1 MFVVADARDEPTL
14 GEYEH
19 QLLAIPSSVRIELIL
34 LHQARHCP
42 AGLTRRWLEARPWVA
57 QHHHMVLS
65 TSRPGDDQMEIKRG
79 SRWKIPELNW
89 AILADQLMTQGFR
102 RTLRQHLRGGN
113 GTPAIGDHAAQDAE
127 RLARRVLGTS
137 VGLVLGGGGARGLAH
152 VGILKILNSETAG
165 IPVDAIGG
173 TSIGA
178 LVGGLYARDA
188 NLYTTGALLRVFSA
202 LMSSRWRLAYD
213 LTYPFCAWFTGESF
227 NRALWRIF
235 AERLIEDMW
244 IPFFCIT
251 TDISHSKMTVHQ
263 SGLAWRAIR
272 ASMSLSGFLPPLW
285 DEGNRL
291 LLDGGYTNNLPVDVM
306 LARAPH
312 VSKIIAVDVGSERA
326 DIDEAYPDEVSGSW
340 LLLKRLLGLRNPVPN
355 LADIQGRLAYVSCA
369 ERIALVKEQ
378 AQRPASG
385 IHYLRPPVQAFATL
399 EFDKFNQIVRV
410 GEVYATEL
418 VSAWKQSGVID
429 SLRPAPQPYCPPG
442 MEPITPFDGGDDSAT
457 INTFLLGDQ
466 EDRRAST
473 TCVRR
478 RRRSL

>member
-1 MFVVADARDEPTL
+1 M
-14 GEYEH
+14 
-19 QLLAIPSSVRIELIL
+19 PSSVHIELVL

-65 TSRPGDDQMEIKRG
+65 PARPGDDQQLDMKRDG
-79 SRWKIPELNW
+79 RRLWRIPELNW
-89 AILADQLMTQGFR
+89 AELADQLMTQGFR
-102 RTLRQHLRGGN
+102 RTLRQHLRPGASGS
-113 GTPAIGDHAAQDAE
+113 PAVGDHAAQDVE

-152 VGILKILNSETAG
+152 VGILKVLQSDVAG

-188 NLYTTGALLRVFSA
+188 NLYATGALLRVFSS

-235 AERLIEDMW
+235 AERLLEDMW
-244 IPFFCIT
+244 IPFYCIT
-251 TDISHSKMTVHQ
+251 TDISHSRMTVHHT
-263 SGLAWRAIR
+263 GLAWRAIR

-306 LARAPH
+306 LTRAPH
-312 VSKIIAVDVGSERA
+312 VRHVIAVDVGAERT
-326 DIDEAYPDEVSGSW
+326 DIDEAYPDEVSGLW

-355 LADIQGRLAYVSCA
+355 LAEIQGRLAYVACT
-369 ERIALVKEQ
+369 ERINAVKEQ

-399 EFDKFNQIVRV
+399 EFDKFPQILRV

-418 VSAWKQSGVID
+418 MAAWKQSGVLD
-429 SLRPAPQPYCPPG
+429 TLRPAPLAYCPLG
-442 MEPITPFDGGDDSAT
+442 VMEPLTPFEATEDNAT
-457 INTFLLGDQ
+457 INTLLMEQ
-466 EDRRAST
+466 EEQRRAST